1 MSSKSQRM
9 LCPLGDEKHI
19 LRGPGVYITNPR
31 HISFVKKNF
40 PNFRPRE
47 KVCEECKMLVEKI
60 YKIKYKRALEL
71 RRSRSA
77 TPSLPSISDVS
88 KETLNSST
96 TEDSDKPTTSRE
108 AAARQKRREEAM
120 QSKKNDDDDIPGINV
135 LRGRRLP
142 HIQPAPRRQQAVYL
156 NPDIM
161 DILLQDIHGG

>member
-1 MSSKSQRM
+1 MSSSQGM
-9 LCPLGDEKHI
+9 LCPLGDDEHL

-31 HISFVKKNF
+31 HISFVKKMF

-47 KVCEECKMLVEKI
+47 KVCQECKAMVEKI

-71 RRSRSA
+71 RKSHSS
-77 TPSLPSISDVS
+77 TSSLPNVSDVS
-88 KETLNSST
+88 KETITETS
-96 TEDSDKPTTSRE
+96 TEDSDQPTTSRE
-108 AAARQKRREEAM
+108 AAERQRRREEAKSNEENM
-120 QSKKNDDDDIPGINV
+120 PGINV

-161 DILLQDIHGG
+161 NILLTDIHGG